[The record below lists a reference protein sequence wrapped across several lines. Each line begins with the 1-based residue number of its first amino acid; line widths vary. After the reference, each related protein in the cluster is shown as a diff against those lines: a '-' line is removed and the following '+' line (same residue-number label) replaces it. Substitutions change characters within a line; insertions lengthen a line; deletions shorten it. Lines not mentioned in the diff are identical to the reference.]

1 MCQSDELFAAA
12 AVAGVGSRSTYA
24 NMAVAHDS
32 VYVNDADYDSLS
44 YSNTIP
50 GLCFSHTWRPV
61 LSNCSDD
68 DDDGDDDGDG
78 DDEEEEE
85 GGKTTLIILAFP
97 RPSDDS
103 DEYDDGCLFCFYLTE
118 HITLALW
125 W

>member
-1 MCQSDELFAAA
+1 L
-12 AVAGVGSRSTYA
+12 
-24 NMAVAHDS
+24 
-32 VYVNDADYDSLS
+32 
-44 YSNTIP
+44 
-50 GLCFSHTWRPV
+50 
-61 LSNCSDD
+61 NCSDD

-118 HITLALW
+118 HITLAL
-125 W
+125 